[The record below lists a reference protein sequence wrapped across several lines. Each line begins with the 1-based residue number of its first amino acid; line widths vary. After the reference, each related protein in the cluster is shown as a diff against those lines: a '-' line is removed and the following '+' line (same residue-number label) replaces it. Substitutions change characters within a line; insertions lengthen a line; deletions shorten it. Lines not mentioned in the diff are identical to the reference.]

1 MTSFA
6 TWIGIIICISQ
17 AGMFSGLNLA
27 FFSLSKMRLE
37 IEMSNGNKDAAKVL
51 KLREDSNYLLT
62 TTLWG
67 NVGVN
72 VLLALLSNSVMTGL
86 IAFIFSTFIITIFGE
101 IVPQAYFSRNAM
113 RVASIF
119 SPVIRFYQI
128 ILWPLAKPSAKI
140 LDMFLGKEAIK
151 FYKESEIEEMLRM
164 HIRNRD
170 SDIDHVEGI
179 GALNFLAIDDLQI
192 RHEGTPIDPQSIISL
207 EFEDRYPIF
216 PTITPSADDP
226 FLRLV
231 YKSKK
236 SWVVIT
242 DKRGKPMLV
251 IDVDRF
257 VIAALFEYE
266 TFEPIKYCH
275 RPVIIS
281 NLEST
286 LGDTLLGL
294 KVDSKRDIIEKDIVV
309 IWGEDQ
315 RIITGTDILGRLLHG
330 IVTK

>member
-1 MTSFA
+1 MTDLV
-6 TWIGIIICISQ
+6 TWIGILICISQ

-51 KLREDSNYLLT
+51 KLRKDSNYLLT

-86 IAFIFSTFIITIFGE
+86 VAFIFSTFIITIFGE
-101 IVPQAYFSRNAM
+101 IVPQAYFSRNAL

-119 SPVIRFYQI
+119 SPVVHFYQI
-128 ILWPLAKPSAKI
+128 LLWPLAKPSAKI
-140 LDMFLGKEAIK
+140 LDMWLGKEGIK
-151 FYKESEIEEMLRM
+151 FYKENEIEEILRM
-164 HIRNRD
+164 HIREKD
-170 SDIDHVEGI
+170 SDIAHVEGT
-179 GALNFLAIDDLQI
+179 GALNFLAIDDLQVGQ
-192 RHEGTPIDPQSIISL
+192 EGVPIDPQSIISL
-207 EFEDRYPIF
+207 EFEGRHPIF
-216 PTITPSADDP
+216 PTITSSANDP

-231 YKSKK
+231 YQSKK
-236 SWVVIT
+236 SWVIIIDT
-242 DKRGKPMLV
+242 QGKPRLV

-257 VIAALFEYE
+257 ISAALFEYD

-286 LGDTLLGL
+286 LGDTLPGL
-294 KVDSKRDIIEKDIVV
+294 KVDTEDDVIDKDIVI

-330 IVTK
+330 IITK

>member
-1 MTSFA
+1 MNEIVIWF
-6 TWIGIIICISQ
+6 GIIICISQ

-86 IAFIFSTFIITIFGE
+86 VAFTFSTFIITIFGE
-101 IVPQAYFSRNAM
+101 IVPQAYFSRNAL
-113 RVASIF
+113 RVASIL
-119 SPVIRFYQI
+119 SPVVRFYQI
-128 ILWPLAKPSAKI
+128 LLWPLAKPSAKI
-140 LDMFLGKEAIK
+140 LDMWLGKEAIK
-151 FYKESEIEEMLRM
+151 FYKESEIEEILRM
-164 HIRNRD
+164 HIRERD

-179 GALNFLAIDDLQI
+179 GALNFLAMDDLQVSQ
-192 RHEGTPIDPQSIISL
+192 EGVPIDPQSIISL
-207 EFEDRYPIF
+207 EFEGRRPIF
-216 PTITPSADDP
+216 PIITSSANDT

-231 YKSKK
+231 YQSKK
-236 SWVVIT
+236 SWVVVT
-242 DKRGKPMLV
+242 DSRGKPRLV

-257 VIAALFEYE
+257 IIAALFEYE
-266 TFEPIKYCH
+266 TFEPMKYCH

-286 LGDTLLGL
+286 LGDTLPGL
-294 KVDSKRDIIEKDIVV
+294 KVDSKDDVIDKDIVI

-315 RIITGTDILGRLLHG
+315 RIITGTDILGRLLEG
-330 IVTK
+330 IVSK

>member
-1 MTSFA
+1 MTDLVI
-6 TWIGIIICISQ
+6 WIGILICISQ

-86 IAFIFSTFIITIFGE
+86 VAFIFSTFIITIFGE
-101 IVPQAYFSRNAM
+101 IVPQAYFSRNALH
-113 RVASIF
+113 VASIF
-119 SPVIRFYQI
+119 SPVVRFYQI
-128 ILWPLAKPSAKI
+128 LLWPLAKPSAKI
-140 LDMFLGKEAIK
+140 LDMWLGKEGIK

-164 HIRNRD
+164 HIREKD
-170 SDIDHVEGI
+170 SDIAHVEGI
-179 GALNFLAIDDLQI
+179 GALNFLAIDDLQVGQ
-192 RHEGTPIDPQSIISL
+192 EGAPIDPQSIISL
-207 EFEDRYPIF
+207 EFEGRRPIF
-216 PTITPSADDP
+216 PAITSSAKDP

-231 YKSKK
+231 YQSKK
-236 SWVVIT
+236 SWVIIIDT
-242 DKRGKPMLV
+242 RGKPRLV

-257 VIAALFEYE
+257 ISAALFEYD
-266 TFEPIKYCH
+266 TFEPMKYCH

-281 NLEST
+281 NLKST
-286 LGDTLLGL
+286 LGDTLPGL
-294 KVDSKRDIIEKDIVV
+294 KVDTEDDVIDKDIVI
-309 IWGEDQ
+309 IWGKDQ

-330 IVTK
+330 IIRK